1 MEAIP
6 AGRWPPRHGVA
17 ALRALVERLVR
28 EFDAPDADRLQAR
41 FAALAGSDPRLHFH
55 LLPPGELDGLLGP

>member
-1 MEAIP
+1 
-6 AGRWPPRHGVA
+6 VA